1 MEILDLATKALGGI
15 IHLST
20 KRLAAKEKADP
31 LPEVAPSIMK
41 NEDDNTFICG
51 FSSAEV
57 MPADVDTKKYYIA
70 GYRINHPVTGVKDPT
85 TVSAMW
91 LGCKEGEGIL
101 LLCADVIGLTGYD
114 VNEVRASLA
123 DFCAEKG
130 CKNISISCSHTH
142 ASIDTV
148 GYWGPLPLSGKDKSY
163 QKQLFAALKKVAIE
177 AWQNRTVGNLYMGDI
192 SVPEAIEDHREP
204 IFCSDKLTRLRF
216 VPADGSAETWF
227 MNYSAHPNTMG
238 GDNTLISAD
247 YPCYMRRRINETKK
261 VNVLFAVGAIAAVDI
276 APSVAEDRT
285 ERTMRGGQIL
295 GDAAWKI
302 DNDELLNSEITVLR
316 QPYYAPVD
324 NCLLALMPTIGAVSS
339 VKAPCPQGELGMA
352 LITEMTYLKIG
363 SRQIL
368 MIPGEAFPE
377 NIYGGYADAEH
388 SATGLP
394 ADINS
399 KPLAEIADDANLV
412 VFGVTNDMTGYMVAK
427 NDFVLHP
434 TQAYL
439 NTWHDRFDRHHYH
452 ETNSLGYLTTDTMEK
467 VFSGMMKRVRDAQ
480 K

>member
-1 MEILDLATKALGGI
+1 MEILDIATKALGGI

-20 KRLAAKEKADP
+20 KKMQKKGKAPAIADVEP
-31 LPEVAPSIMK
+31 TILK
-41 NEDDNTFICG
+41 NENGNSFVCG
-51 FSSAEV
+51 FSCAEV
-57 MPADVDTKKYYIA
+57 MPADVDSKKYYIA

-91 LGCKEGEGIL
+91 LGCNDDEGIL
-101 LLCADVIGLTGYD
+101 LLCADVVGLTGHD
-114 VNEVRASLA
+114 VNEVRASLEE
-123 DFCAEKG
+123 FCKEKG

-177 AWQNRTVGNLYMGDI
+177 AWQNRTVGNLYVGNI
-192 SVPEAIEDHREP
+192 SVPEGIEDHREP
-204 IFCSDKLTRLRF
+204 IFCNDKLTRLRF
-216 VPADGSAETWF
+216 VPADGSTETWF
-227 MNYSAHPNTMG
+227 LNYGAHPNTLG
-238 GDNTLISAD
+238 GDNSLISAD
-247 YPCYMRRRINETKK
+247 YPCYMRRKINETKK

-285 ERTMRGGQIL
+285 ERTERGGQIL
-295 GDAAWKI
+295 GEAAWKI
-302 DNDELLNSEITVLR
+302 DNDELLKSEITVLR
-316 QPYYAPVD
+316 QQYYAPVD
-324 NCLLALMPTIGAVSS
+324 NCLLALMPLIGAVSS
-339 VKAPCPQGELGMA
+339 DKAPCSQGEIGMA

-363 SRQIL
+363 SCQIL

-388 SATGLP
+388 SATGLS
-394 ADINS
+394 AEINAT
-399 KPLAEIADDANLV
+399 PLAEIAEDENLV

-427 NDFVLHP
+427 NDFILHP

-439 NTWHDRFDRHHYH
+439 NTYHDRFDRHHYH
-452 ETNSLGYLTTDTMEK
+452 ETNSLGYLTTDVMEK
-467 VFSGMMKRVRDAQ
+467 VFRGMMKRVHEAQ

>member
-1 MEILDLATKALGGI
+1 MEILDIATKALGGI

-20 KRLAAKEKADP
+20 KRLAAKEKAMP
-31 LPEVAPSIMK
+31 LPEVQPTVMK
-41 NEDDNTFICG
+41 NEADNTFICG

-57 MPADVDTKKYYIA
+57 MPADVSAKRYYIA

-101 LLCADVIGLTGYD
+101 LLCADIVGLTGCD
-114 VNEVRASLA
+114 VDEVRASLA
-123 DFCAEKG
+123 EFCKEKG
-130 CKNISISCSHTH
+130 CKYISISCSHTH
-142 ASIDTV
+142 AGIDTV
-148 GYWGPLPLSGKDKSY
+148 GYWGALPKTGKDKSY

-177 AWQNRTVGNLYMGDI
+177 AWHNRKVGNLYMGDI

-204 IFCSDKLTRLRF
+204 IFCKDTLTRLRF
-216 VPADGSAETWF
+216 VPADGSTETWF
-227 MNYSAHPNTMG
+227 LNFGAHPNTMG

-261 VNVLFAVGAIAAVDI
+261 VNVLFAVGPIAAVDI

-285 ERTMRGGQIL
+285 ERTIRGGQIL

-302 DNDELLNSEITVLR
+302 DNDEQLNSEITVLC
-316 QPYYAPVD
+316 QSYYAPVD
-324 NCLLALMPTIGAVSS
+324 NSILALMPTMGAVTCK
-339 VKAPCPQGELGMA
+339 KAPCTQGVLGMA

-388 SATGLP
+388 SATGLS
-394 ADINS
+394 AEINS
-399 KPLAEIADDANLV
+399 TPLAEIAEDENLI
-412 VFGVTNDMTGYMVAK
+412 VFGVTNDMTGYMVPK

-434 TQAYL
+434 TQAYV

-452 ETNSLGYLTTDTMEK
+452 ETNSLGYLTTEVMEK
-467 VFSGMMKRVRDAQ
+467 VFRGMMERVRNAQ

>member
-15 IHLST
+15 IQIST
-20 KRLAAKEKADP
+20 GRMKAKGLPAA
-31 LPEVAPSIMK
+31 LPDVEPTVMK
-41 NEDDNTFICG
+41 NENDDTYICG
-51 FSSAEV
+51 FASAEV
-57 MPADVDTKKYYIA
+57 MPADVNAKKYYIA

-91 LGCKEGEGIL
+91 LGCNDDEGIL
-101 LLCADVIGLTGYD
+101 LLCADVVGLTGHD
-114 VNEVRASLA
+114 VNEIRASLA
-123 DFCAEKG
+123 DFCTEKG

-148 GYWGPLPLSGKDKSY
+148 GYWGALPKSGVDKTY

-177 AWQNRTVGNLYMGDI
+177 AWQNRTAGKVYIGDI

-204 IFCSDKLTRLRF
+204 IFCNDKLTRIRF

-302 DNDELLNSEITVLR
+302 ENDEQMKSEITVLR
-316 QPYYAPVD
+316 QQYYAPVD
-324 NCLLALMPTIGAVSS
+324 NCLLALMPTIGAVTSD
-339 VKAPCPQGELGMA
+339 KAACSQGKLGMA

-388 SATGLP
+388 SSTGLG
-394 ADINS
+394 AEINS
-399 KPLAEIADDANLV
+399 KPLAEIAEDENLV
-412 VFGVTNDMTGYMVAK
+412 IFGVTNDMTGYMVPK

-439 NTWHDRFDRHHYH
+439 NTTRDRFDRHHYH
-452 ETNSLGYLTTDTMEK
+452 ETNSLGYLTTDTMEM
-467 VFSGMMKRVRDAQ
+467 VFSGMMKRVREAQ

>member
-15 IHLST
+15 IRLNT
-20 KRLAAKEKADP
+20 KRMAAKEKAAP
-31 LPEVAPSIMK
+31 IPEVEPSIMK
-41 NEDDNTFICG
+41 NEADNTFICG

-57 MPADVDTKKYYIA
+57 LPADVDTKKYYIA

-101 LLCADVIGLTGYD
+101 LLCADVVGLTGYD

-148 GYWGPLPLSGKDKSY
+148 GYWGPLPVTGKNKSY

-204 IFCSDKLTRLRF
+204 IFCNDKLTRLRF

-227 MNYSAHPNTMG
+227 LNFGAHPNTMG

-285 ERTMRGGQIL
+285 ERTERGGQIL
-295 GDAAWKI
+295 ADAAWKI
-302 DNDELLNSEITVLR
+302 DNDEQLASEITVLC
-316 QPYYAPVD
+316 QPYYAPAD
-324 NCLLALMPTIGAVSS
+324 NCLLALMPTIGAVTSKM
-339 VKAPCPQGELGMA
+339 VPCKQGNLGMA
-352 LITEMTYLKIG
+352 LVTEMTYLKIG

-388 SATGLP
+388 SATGLS
-394 ADINS
+394 ADINA
-399 KPLAEIADDANLV
+399 KPLAEIAEDANLV

-427 NDFVLHP
+427 NDFILHP
-434 TQAYL
+434 NQAYL

-452 ETNSLGYLTTDTMEK
+452 ETNSLGYLITDTMEQ
-467 VFSGMMKRVRDAQ
+467 VFSGMMQRVHEAQ

>member
-1 MEILDLATKALGGI
+1 MEILDIATKALAGM
-15 IHLST
+15 IHMGT
-20 KRLAAKEKADP
+20 KRMQKKKTAP
-31 LPEVAPSIMK
+31 FLPDVEPSILK
-41 NEDDNTFICG
+41 NKNDNTFVCG

-57 MPADVDTKKYYIA
+57 MPADIHAKKYYIA

-91 LGCKEGEGIL
+91 LGCNDDEGIL
-101 LLCADVIGLTGYD
+101 LLCADIVGLTGHD

-123 DFCAEKG
+123 DFCKEKG

-142 ASIDTV
+142 AGIDTV
-148 GYWGPLPLSGKDKSY
+148 GYWGPLPISGKNKSY

-204 IFCSDKLTRLRF
+204 IFCKDTLTRLRF
-216 VPADGSAETWF
+216 VPADGSTETWF
-227 MNYSAHPNTMG
+227 LNYGAHPNTMG

-247 YPCYMRRRINETKK
+247 YPCYMRRKINETKK

-276 APSVAEDRT
+276 APSVAQDRVERT
-285 ERTMRGGQIL
+285 ERGGEIL
-295 GDAAWKI
+295 GEAAWKI

-316 QPYYAPVD
+316 QQYFAPAD
-324 NCLLALMPTIGAVSS
+324 NYLLAMMPAVGAISS
-339 VKAPCPQGELGMA
+339 DMAPYKQGTLGMA

-377 NIYGGYADAEH
+377 NIYGGYDDAEH
-388 SATGLP
+388 SSTGLS
-394 ADINS
+394 AEINAT
-399 KPLAEIADDANLV
+399 PLAEIAEDENLI
-412 VFGVTNDMTGYMVAK
+412 VFGVTNDMTGYMVPK

-434 TQAYL
+434 TQAYV
-439 NTWHDRFDRHHYH
+439 NTTNDRFGRHHYH
-452 ETNSLGYLTTDTMEK
+452 ETNSLGYLTTDVMEK
-467 VFSGMMKRVRDAQ
+467 TFRGMMKRVRDAQ